1 MEIEIKCIQA
11 MKKQA
16 KSESDND
23 AYIGYDIKETQLM
36 TAIYILT
43 GKVNAT

>member
-1 MEIEIKCIQA
+1 MELELKSIQA

-23 AYIGYDIKETQLM
+23 AYVGYDIKETQLM
-36 TAIYILT
+36 NAMYILT
-43 GKVNAT
+43 GGVI